1 MRAWASS
8 PQEGSLGPPSVK
20 WITRAPAS
28 SVDVPEA
35 YAGRH
40 LAHCPCRRDPLFTV
54 VQLPPRDA
62 RRGFSQGVRSVGG
75 GSGSQD
81 HTRDPG
87 SRPVCGGC
95 PAPGEGACGLE
106 PLLGSD
112 PQTHTFVRKSSCG

>member
-40 LAHCPCRRDPLFTV
+40 LAHCPCRRDTLLTV
-54 VQLPPRDA
+54 VQLT
-62 RRGFSQGVRSVGG
+62 SQGCEAGVLPASEK
-75 GSGSQD
+75 
-81 HTRDPG
+81 
-87 SRPVCGGC
+87 CGGWLWE
-95 PAPGEGACGLE
+95 PG
-106 PLLGSD
+106 PH
-112 PQTHTFVRKSSCG
+112 P